1 MAQLDELMETM
12 RFIHTEMDLN
22 HKLKHL
28 TSYIGSRVYR
38 FGDEI
43 ITQIFFLEALSMRDD
58 EEDFVLQFVENKIP
72 YKKKHDSGMVLVY
85 NIDTKKAERI
95 LRIRRPEKY

>member
-1 MAQLDELMETM
+1 MNSLDELMQTA
-12 RFIHTEMDLN
+12 RFIHTEIDLN
-22 HKLKHL
+22 ARLKHL

-38 FGDEI
+38 FGDDI
-43 ITQIFFLEALSMRDD
+43 ITQIYFLEALSLRDD

-72 YKKKHDSGMVLVY
+72 YKKKNDSGIVLVY
-85 NIDTKKAERI
+85 DIDTKKAERI